1 MRRLVS
7 IPIAALMSL
16 LIVSTAFASFCGNES
31 KQDGAGQ
38 HAVLLVNAS
47 VHPETVTILSG
58 ANAAGKVTGGF
69 VDVWL
74 DFDGDGTGECLI
86 NDTYFIS
93 EHSGSIAPGQAF
105 EVGPDAFLAVNPAIH
120 RGHHPDGNP
129 GQDTTG
135 VGFAE
140 LSAGC
145 F

>member
-31 KQDGAGQ
+31 KKDGAGQ
-38 HAVLLVNAS
+38 HAVLLVDLS
-47 VHPETVTILSG
+47 VVPETVTVLSG
-58 ANAAGKVTGGF
+58 TNAAGKITGGF

-74 DFDGDGTGECLI
+74 DFNGDGTGECLI

-105 EVGPDAFLAVNPAIH
+105 EDAPGHFLAVNPAVH
-120 RGHHPDGNP
+120 RGRHPDGNP

-135 VGFAE
+135 VGFAS
-140 LSAGC
+140 LSGAC
-145 F
+145 

>member
-7 IPIAALMSL
+7 IPIAALLSL

-31 KQDGAGQ
+31 KTAGAGQ
-38 HAVLLVNAS
+38 HAVLLVDLS
-47 VHPETVTILSG
+47 TTPETVTIVSG

-69 VDVWL
+69 VDVQL
-74 DFDGDGTGECLI
+74 DFNGDGIGDCI
-86 NDTYFIS
+86 IDDTYFIS
-93 EHSGSIAPGQAF
+93 EHSGHVAPGQDD
-105 EVGPDAFLAVNPAIH
+105 GGLAVNPAVH
-120 RGHHPDGNP
+120 RGQHPDGNP

-135 VGFAE
+135 VGFAQ